1 MPLDKV
7 GQEYAAMLYQKRLK
21 EILANQTLELQKV
34 VADFGQRNMMQS
46 GMYLSARAKVMGRH
60 VGLMAEA
67 MAQTR
72 LQAYERAGLP
82 FNQAVLQEITAEV
95 NQFREAQKG
104 HLRAAASN
112 LASQMQFPN
121 PQQAASLVEALAGE
135 MEREL
140 SSIAANATQD
150 LAIKHHE
157 NVLDQGRAASMGY
170 AAAMGK
176 RWDVFISHA
185 SEDKASFV
193 NPLARALEASGLQ
206 TWFDATA
213 LTVGDSLRAKIDE
226 GLSHSR

>member
-82 FNQAVLQEITAEV
+82 FNQAVLQEITA
-95 NQFREAQKG
+95 R
-104 HLRAAASN
+104 R
-112 LASQMQFPN
+112 M
-121 PQQAASLVEALAGE
+121 VEAGGVEPPSEKRYGTKPTCLAQFHLV
-135 MEREL
+135 RPP
-140 SSIAANATQD
+140 
-150 LAIKHHE
+150 
-157 NVLDQGRAASMGY
+157 R
-170 AAAMGK
+170 
-176 RWDVFISHA
+176 
-185 SEDKASFV
+185 SE
-193 NPLARALEASGLQ
+193 
-206 TWFDATA
+206 
-213 LTVGDSLRAKIDE
+213 
-226 GLSHSR
+226 